1 METEKLILSDLH
13 DLAYRAHCGTSF
25 SPEKRAHYLIKEHS
39 QELEEDLQKIPDE
52 YREDYIKRYRS
63 KMTDWLS
70 AKSRCIST
78 MITGSSNF
86 PVARAEKANRSE
98 HNKSVAFSEFRENY
112 FKQLSK
118 KIERN
123 KTPEEKDADFL
134 NQVRKNLED
143 SFKTLYEIDNGINKY
158 SSRSLIASNLNGR
171 IKTIIR
177 NNSRDKVLKV
187 LDLVKELNQK
197 YSTKKP
203 IITDRNGIWK
213 LFESVQEKEPDQDT
227 PENET
232 FLFDGG
238 KVVLNY
244 TENRLQITHDSIPD
258 HQTRQLLK
266 QSGFKWSPLN
276 TAWQRQITEAAKCEA
291 SKITGVNYQN

>member
-1 METEKLILSDLH
+1 METQNLLSDLY
-13 DLAYRAHCGTSF
+13 DLAYRAHSGTSF
-25 SPEKRAHYLIKEHS
+25 SPEKRAKSLIKEHS

-52 YREDYIKRYRS
+52 FREDYIKKYRS
-63 KMTDWLS
+63 KMIDWLS

-78 MITGSSNF
+78 MITGPANF
-86 PVARAEKANRSE
+86 PVRRAEKANRSE
-98 HNKSVAFSEFRENY
+98 HNKSVAFSEFRINY
-112 FKQLSK
+112 FNRLQKQA
-118 KIERN
+118 ERN
-123 KTPEEKDADFL
+123 KTPEEKETDFL

-143 SFKTLYEIDNGINKY
+143 SFQTLYEIDNGINKY
-158 SSRSLIASNLNGR
+158 SLRSLIASNLNNR

-213 LFESVQEKEPDQDT
+213 LFESVQEKEPEEDT

-232 FLFDGG
+232 FLFEGG
-238 KVVLNY
+238 KVILNY
-244 TENRLQITHDSIPD
+244 TENRLQITHNSIPD
-258 HQTRQLLK
+258 YQTRQLLK

-276 TAWQRQITEAAKCEA
+276 TAWQRQLTESAKYEA
-291 SKITGVNYQN
+291 STITGVNYQN